1 MNNLTWIEIIYWGA
15 TIIGGTLFLL
25 RTILFLVGGGLDHDV
40 MDADF
45 EGDMLGD
52 HDLHLDLDLDHVD
65 GIADSDFSFK
75 ILSIQGVTAFFT
87 MFGLIG
93 LALLRADLAIIWTML
108 GGSAAGLFAVY
119 IISLL
124 FSQLKKLQSDGS
136 LNIQNAVG
144 QKGKVYLAISSKGSG
159 QVQLPVQ
166 GTLRLLDAVSADN
179 KGIKTGSI
187 VLVTE
192 VKDNKTLVVR
202 EL

>member
-1 MNNLTWIEIIYWGA
+1 MNNLSWIEIIYWGA

-45 EGDMLGD
+45 HGEMPGD
-52 HDLHLDLDLDHVD
+52 HDFHLDLDHVD

-93 LALLRADLAIIWTML
+93 LSLLRADLAIIWTML

-136 LNIQNAVG
+136 LKIQNAVG
-144 QKGKVYLAISSKGSG
+144 QKGKVYLTISSKGSG

-166 GTLRLLDAVSADN
+166 GTLRILDAVSAD
-179 KGIKTGSI
+179 KKSIKTGSI
-187 VLVTE
+187 VQVTD
-192 VKDNKTLVVR
+192 VIDNKTLVVQ

>member
-1 MNNLTWIEIIYWGA
+1 MNTLSWIEIIYWGA
-15 TIIGGTLFLL
+15 TLIGGTLFIL

-45 EGDMLGD
+45 DGDLPGD
-52 HDLHLDLDLDHVD
+52 HDFQLDLDHVD
-65 GIADSDFSFK
+65 SIADSDFSFK

-93 LALLRADLAIIWTML
+93 LALLRANLAIIWTIL

-124 FSQLKKLQSDGS
+124 FSQLQRLQSDGS

-144 QKGKVYLAISSKGSG
+144 QKGKVYLAIPAAGSG
-159 QVQLPVQ
+159 QVQISVQ
-166 GTLRLLDAVSADN
+166 GTMRLLDAVSEEN
-179 KGIKTGSI
+179 RKIKTGSP
-187 VLVTE
+187 VQVTG
-192 VKDNKTLVVR
+192 VIDNKTLVVR

>member
-1 MNNLTWIEIIYWGA
+1 MNTLSWIEIIYWGA
-15 TIIGGTLFLL
+15 TLIGGTLFIL

-45 EGDMLGD
+45 DGDLPGD
-52 HDLHLDLDLDHVD
+52 HDFQLDLDHVD
-65 GIADSDFSFK
+65 SIADSDFSFK

-93 LALLRADLAIIWTML
+93 LALLRANLAIIWTIL

-124 FSQLKKLQSDGS
+124 FSQLQRLQSDGS

-144 QKGKVYLAISSKGSG
+144 QKGKVYLAIPAAGSG
-159 QVQLPVQ
+159 QVQISVQ
-166 GTLRLLDAVSADN
+166 GTMRLLDAVSEEN
-179 KGIKTGSI
+179 RKIKTGSA
-187 VLVTE
+187 VQVTG
-192 VKDNKTLVVR
+192 VIDNKTLVVR